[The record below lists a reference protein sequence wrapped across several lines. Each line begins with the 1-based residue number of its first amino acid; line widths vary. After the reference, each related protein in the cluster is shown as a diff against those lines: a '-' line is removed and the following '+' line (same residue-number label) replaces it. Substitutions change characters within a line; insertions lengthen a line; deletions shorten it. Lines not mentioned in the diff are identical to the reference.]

1 MSKELS
7 FYEFTQLPE
16 EEQYELVFSSG
27 EFIDSSVKGEV
38 KYVLYKLYSFFVEV
52 AYNSYDNKIIN
63 MSTFMNSQK

>member
-16 EEQYELVFSSG
+16 EKQYEIVFSSG
-27 EFIDSSVKGEV
+27 EFVDSSVKGEV
-38 KYVLYKLYSFFVEV
+38 KFVLYKLYSFFVEV
-52 AYNSYDNKIIN
+52 AYNSYDNKIMN